1 MTDEFLANR
10 VIELE
15 DENAKLRDRIKWL
28 TITVASMAAGP
39 MDDVSPEQFSML
51 VAEHEAMAQ

>member
-1 MTDEFLANR
+1 MTDKFLAQR

-15 DENAKLRDRIKWL
+15 EENWKLQDRIKWL

-39 MDDVSPEQFSML
+39 IHDVSPEQFSML
-51 VAEHEAMAQ
+51 VAEHEAVSH